1 MPIRCL
7 LVDDEPP
14 ALDIIESYVAMVD
27 GLDVVG
33 KCHNAIQAF
42 SVLQSTPVDLMLL
55 DIKMPKLLGTDFVRS
70 LHQPPRVIFTT
81 AYRDYALDGYELD
94 VVDYLL
100 KPISFERFLRAVS
113 KVMRVD
119 QPQANSGQF
128 QPTNFLTTQL
138 AEKQVT
144 TSSENTF
151 LYFRVD
157 RKMVKVFI
165 RDIRYI
171 ESLRDYVKIITVSA
185 QPLVVKQSI
194 SSLEEMLPE
203 ADFLRIH
210 RSFIVAIDKITAYT
224 PSHIDIGGQE
234 LPIGRL
240 YHKEVG
246 RVLKIGME

>member
-14 ALDIIESYVAMVD
+14 ALEIIESYVALVD
-27 GLDVVG
+27 GLEVVG

-70 LHQPPRVIFTT
+70 LRQPPKVIFTT

-113 KVMRVD
+113 KVMRVERPPGNTG
-119 QPQANSGQF
+119 QSPQSDLLSA
-128 QPTNFLTTQL
+128 PL
-138 AEKQVT
+138 AEKQIA

-151 LYFRVD
+151 LYFRAD

-165 RDIRYI
+165 RDILYV

-185 QPLVVKQSI
+185 QPLIVKQSI

-203 ADFLRIH
+203 DGFLRIH

-246 RVLKIGME
+246 RVLKIGLD

>member
-1 MPIRCL
+1 MPLRCL

-14 ALDIIESYVAMVD
+14 ALAVIESHINSID
-27 GLDVVG
+27 NLEIVG

-42 SVLQSTPVDLMLL
+42 SVLQATPVDLMFL

-70 LHQPPRVIFTT
+70 LRNPPKIIFTT
-81 AYRDYALDGYELD
+81 AYRDYALDGFELD

-100 KPISFERFLRAVS
+100 KPISFERFLRAIS

-119 QPQANSGQF
+119 TLSVSPNSVEL
-128 QPTNFLTTQL
+128 PVIS
-138 AEKQVT
+138 AENQVAT
-144 TSSENTF
+144 SENTF

-157 RKMVKVFI
+157 RKMVKVFLH
-165 RDIRYI
+165 DIQYV
-171 ESLRDYVKIITVSA
+171 ESLKDYVKIVTS
-185 QPLVVKQSI
+185 QGRPLVVKQSI

-203 ADFLRIH
+203 TSFLRIH
-210 RSFIVAIDKITAYT
+210 RSFIVAVDKIAAYT
-224 PSHIDIGGQE
+224 PSYVDVAGQE

>member
-14 ALDIIESYVAMVD
+14 ALDIIESYVALVD

-70 LHQPPRVIFTT
+70 LRQPPKVIFTT

-113 KVMRVD
+113 KVMRTD
-119 QPQANSGQF
+119 QPLGNASQAKQMELLSA
-128 QPTNFLTTQL
+128 PL
-138 AEKQVT
+138 AEKQST
-144 TSSENTF
+144 TSAENTF
-151 LYFRVD
+151 LYFRAD

-165 RDIRYI
+165 RDILYV
-171 ESLRDYVKIITVSA
+171 ESLRDYVKIITISA

-246 RVLKIGME
+246 RVLKIGMD